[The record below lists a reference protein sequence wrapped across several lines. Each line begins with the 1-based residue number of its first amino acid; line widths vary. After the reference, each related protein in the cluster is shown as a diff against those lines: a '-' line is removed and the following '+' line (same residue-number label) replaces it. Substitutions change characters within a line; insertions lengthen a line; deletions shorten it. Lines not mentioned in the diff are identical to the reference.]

1 MNELILPVTPG
12 SLSSG
17 VCYATEQERLDDFSA
32 HQTVVFP
39 TTFAGIT
46 VSSTHPSDTTQAW
59 LRLDSLGRPTQLYY
73 FAQGAWLSM
82 HPLVPGA
89 TIRWTSALPNF
100 TTFDGGDANA
110 LSSISG
116 PMWEQVTDANGKF
129 VLGVGTLPSG
139 TVVNVGDTGGEEKH
153 TITVNELPAHSH
165 FVSNIDGSLSALTPA
180 NYLAQRNLPDSS
192 QSFDYNLYGTATT
205 PTIGNSSNTG
215 AGQPENNMPPYIGY
229 YLLRR
234 TNRLFYTVT

>member
-1 MNELILPVTPG
+1 MNELILPVVPD

-17 VCYATEQERLDDFSA
+17 VCYATEQERLNDFSA

-59 LRLDSLGRPTQLYY
+59 LKLDSLGRPTQLYY
-73 FAQGAWLSM
+73 FAQGAWLSI
-82 HPLVPGA
+82 HPAVPGT
-89 TIRWTSALPNF
+89 TILWKDALPNF
-100 TTFDGGDANA
+100 DTFDGGDANA
-110 LSSISG
+110 LSQISG
-116 PMWEQVTDANGKF
+116 HMWDQVTDANARIPI
-129 VLGVGTLPSG
+129 GVGTLPSG
-139 TVVNVGDTGGEEKH
+139 AVIAVAGTGGEEKH
-153 TITVNELPAHSH
+153 TITVSELPAHSH
-165 FVSNIDGSLSALTPA
+165 FVSNIDQSLSALTPA
-180 NYLAQRNLPDSS
+180 NFLAKGNLPDDA

-215 AGQPENNMPPYIGY
+215 GGQASNNMPPYYGV

-234 TNRLFYTVT
+234 TTRLYYTVT